1 MYYIALSFQIIR
13 FTFSWSSVP
22 LVKLSSVHYESSSSS
37 SSSEEEEEESDKEE
51 EEPKKCTRTN
61 CKNNCKI
68 CTMKKIND
76 NMKAQPEYEV
86 IYNNKL
92 LRSHQTNILKV
103 CYNMKFLLFLING
116 F

>member
-1 MYYIALSFQIIR
+1 MPEFNS
-13 FTFSWSSVP
+13 
-22 LVKLSSVHYESSSSS
+22 VKLNSVHYESSSSS
-37 SSSEEEEEESDKEE
+37 SSSEEDEEESDKEE

-103 CYNMKFLLFLING
+103 CLLYEVLSDELLYFINNNIQFLEW
-116 F
+116 

>member
-1 MYYIALSFQIIR
+1 MNAGGSKVGIEFLGNIFPDFNS
-13 FTFSWSSVP
+13 
-22 LVKLSSVHYESSSSS
+22 VKLNSVHYESSSSS
-37 SSSEEEEEESDKEE
+37 SSSEEEEEEESDKEE

-103 CYNMKFLLFLING
+103 GFNMSF
-116 F
+116 

>member
-1 MYYIALSFQIIR
+1 MGIEFLGNIFPDFNS
-13 FTFSWSSVP
+13 
-22 LVKLSSVHYESSSSS
+22 VKLNSVHYESSSSS
-37 SSSEEEEEESDKEE
+37 SSSEEEEEEESDKEE

-103 CYNMKFLLFLING
+103 GFNMSF
-116 F
+116 

>member
-1 MYYIALSFQIIR
+1 MMKRICHSYSLGK
-13 FTFSWSSVP
+13 TSWSSVP
-22 LVKLSSVHYESSSSS
+22 LIKLNSVHYESSSSS

-116 F
+116 L